1 VGARLVLLAAVPA
14 LALARGAAAQAYSDT
29 GFGVGAHVSVSKA
42 AGAESGTVTGGVQAR
57 ARLTG
62 GLGVEALVTY
72 RREEYA
78 AAGVKVLRVE
88 EVPFQ
93 GSVQLFLLFRTPV
106 QPYVLAGGGY
116 YYIRATGLGPNPRG
130 RTTENRF
137 AFHAGAG
144 VDVRV
149 AGRASVHADLRYV
162 LLDVGAVQDASE
174 RFGSGASSHFWHA
187 VAGASFSF

>member
-1 VGARLVLLAAVPA
+1 VTARLALLTAVPA
-14 LALARGAAAQAYSDT
+14 LALARGAAAQAYSDP

-42 AGAESGTVTGGVQAR
+42 AGAESAAVTGGVQVR

-78 AAGVKVLRVE
+78 AAGVKVLRLD

-93 GSVQLFLLFRTPV
+93 GSVQLFFRIRTPV

-149 AGRASVHADLRYV
+149 AGRTSVHADLRYV
-162 LLDVGAVQDASE
+162 LLDVGAVDDASE
-174 RFGSGASSHFWHA
+174 RFGSGPSPHFWHA
-187 VAGASFSF
+187 AAGVTLSF